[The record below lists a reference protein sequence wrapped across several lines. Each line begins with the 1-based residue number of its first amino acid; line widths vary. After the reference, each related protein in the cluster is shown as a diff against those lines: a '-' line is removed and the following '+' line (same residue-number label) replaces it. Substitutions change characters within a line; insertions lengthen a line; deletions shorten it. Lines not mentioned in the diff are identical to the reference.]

1 MDGRGLKPVLIK
13 FEVKIGD
20 AKKRV
25 NTAACKVLNSWFLVY
40 YFQVSIKFRWLLCNS
55 TSEDDWATIVT
66 IATLIL
72 IKDFYWDAQAA
83 VCKCST

>member
-25 NTAACKVLNSWFLVY
+25 NTAACKVLNS
-40 YFQVSIKFRWLLCNS
+40 
-55 TSEDDWATIVT
+55 
-66 IATLIL
+66 
-72 IKDFYWDAQAA
+72 
-83 VCKCST
+83 